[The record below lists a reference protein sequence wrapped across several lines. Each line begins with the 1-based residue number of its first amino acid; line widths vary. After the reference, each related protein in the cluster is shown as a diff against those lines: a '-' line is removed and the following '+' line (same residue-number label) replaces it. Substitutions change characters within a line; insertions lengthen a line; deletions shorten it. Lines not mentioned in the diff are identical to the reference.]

1 MKLLMENWREYLK
14 EDKKTMVKLFTDPN
28 YLGAEVDDDA
38 GKGKSVIY
46 LNIKD
51 LVGFEPDEKME
62 DPKSAAAVESIK
74 NDILAG
80 KTMPPILVRKY
91 GEGYQVLDGH
101 HRFYGHKK
109 AGEKEIK
116 AIIIPDD
123 EIEEVG
129 KEDTE

>member
-1 MKLLMENWREYLK
+1 MKLILENWREYLN
-14 EDKKTMVKLFTDPN
+14 EGETIVKLYTDPS
-28 YLGAEVDDDA
+28 YYGADVDEDA
-38 GKGKSVIY
+38 TKGRPSVS
-46 LNIKD
+46 LDIKD

-62 DPKSAAAVESIK
+62 NPKSAAAVESIK

-101 HRFYGHKK
+101 HRFHGHKK

-123 EIEEVG
+123 EIEDVDKGDAE
-129 KEDTE
+129 

>member
-1 MKLLMENWREYLK
+1 MKLILENWRGFINEG
-14 EDKKTMVKLFTDPN
+14 KTIVKLYTDPS
-28 YLGAEVDDDA
+28 YYGADVDEDA
-38 GKGKSVIY
+38 TKGRPSVS
-46 LNIKD
+46 LDIKD

-62 DPKSAAAVESIK
+62 NPKSAAAVESIK

-101 HRFYGHKK
+101 HRFHGHKK
-109 AGEKEIK
+109 AGEEEIK

-123 EIEEVG
+123 EIEEADKG
-129 KEDTE
+129 DTG

>member
-1 MKLLMENWREYLK
+1 MKLILENWRGFINEG
-14 EDKKTMVKLFTDPN
+14 KTIVKLYTDPS
-28 YLGAEVDDDA
+28 YYGADVDLDA
-38 GKGKSVIY
+38 VKGSPSVS
-46 LNIKD
+46 LDIKD

-62 DPKSAAAVESIK
+62 NPKSAAAVESIK

-101 HRFYGHKK
+101 HRFHGHKK

-129 KEDTE
+129 KDDTE